1 MTISNDGTIKATSA
15 GQATLVATSKD
26 NPQATATVSVLVHNP
41 ATDIQFASQSLSM
54 EYHGSEAD
62 ISGDIKKNISFL
74 PKGFESLEGLSVT
87 SDKPAVITISSA
99 SYANNALSLKASMKG
114 VGTAKI
120 TVTIT
125 YRDYLADYT
134 QPATSEH
141 KQTVTKTFT
150 VNVTQG
156 SIPVS
161 SLRNTSSRQV
171 EECNVGDDLTS
182 YLNSLVEVLPANATN
197 KQYTWSLAAGT
208 AGNAVTISNDGT
220 IKATS
225 AGRATLVATSK
236 DNPQATATIS
246 VLVHNPATDIQFA
259 NTSLSVT
266 KIEGVDLDISELLK
280 QNISFLPQGFESV
293 NGLTITSSRP
303 NVITI
308 DDASYSDDAGIAL
321 IARAISGGEATIT
334 VSISYCDYL
343 ASYKASYPIMEDWVV
358 KKTFAVTVTEEK
370 PQVAALTYP
379 DELTLSR
386 FYDVV
391 LQLDV
396 TPKGVKPDPSLIEI
410 RISESPNTGWG
421 IGATAVP
428 SSESSD
434 IWNLRGR
441 FTGTYTYKVYYNGK
455 PQLTKH
461 GKQEGRLLIPAEYPF
476 EHGWDWISLYAVNSS
491 GALPLHTSVG
501 WVAPMQVDDD
511 NYVVE
516 IRSQSGLLYNDP
528 EQGFFGDIEQLRPE
542 DGMYKIHSRY
552 TNEIQDQMI
561 FSAGYNGLVSA
572 STRSLPQARKG
583 YTWITYPHELNHSL
597 DVLAPYLAQSA
608 QDGDM
613 IISRDAFMFYDGN
626 EWVGPD
632 DFTFEAGKGYIY
644 YTESTQSKS
653 IQWGPATLIP
663 DAALPTATNARLT
676 QAAAPWT
683 YDAYGYPDCMAV
695 IAAIKGTTTPNDYI
709 VGAFV
714 GDECRGIGR
723 IVNKDGLLF
732 IPVSGQQ
739 GERVTFRLYHQ
750 PTASVLP
757 MTDVSLH
764 FAARHGSLESPLTLS
779 ADATAIGTAGTGNL
793 SVTIRDNI
801 ITASSAAG
809 QTFLTVSDVQGK
821 QVAYCQGTT
830 LSLAQLPGG
839 VYIVHVTDGYQQ
851 VTKKIKK

>member
-1 MTISNDGTIKATSA
+1 MEYHGSEADISGDIKKNISFLPKGFESIDGLSVTSDKPAVVSVSNVSYSNNTLNLTSKLLGVGTAKITVTISYRDYLADYTQPATTEHRKTVSKAFNVNVIQGTIPVSSLRNASTRQAEECNVGNDLTSHLNSLIKVLPDNATNKQYTWSVAAGTAGNAVTIGSDGTIKAASA
-15 GQATLVATSKD
+15 GRATLVATSKD

-41 ATDIQFASQSLSM
+41 ATDIQ
-54 EYHGSEAD
+54 
-62 ISGDIKKNISFL
+62 IS
-74 PKGFESLEGLSVT
+74 
-87 SDKPAVITISSA
+87 
-99 SYANNALSLKASMKG
+99 
-114 VGTAKI
+114 
-120 TVTIT
+120 
-125 YRDYLADYT
+125 
-134 QPATSEH
+134 
-141 KQTVTKTFT
+141 
-150 VNVTQG
+150 
-156 SIPVS
+156 
-161 SLRNTSSRQV
+161 
-171 EECNVGDDLTS
+171 
-182 YLNSLVEVLPANATN
+182 
-197 KQYTWSLAAGT
+197 
-208 AGNAVTISNDGT
+208 
-220 IKATS
+220 
-225 AGRATLVATSK
+225 
-236 DNPQATATIS
+236 
-246 VLVHNPATDIQFA
+246 
-259 NTSLSVT
+259 NTSLRVT
-266 KIEGVDLDISELLK
+266 KIEGVDLEISELLK
-280 QNISFLPQGFESV
+280 RNISFLPQGFESV

-303 NVITI
+303 NIITI
-308 DDASYSDDAGIAL
+308 DNVSYSDDAGIAL

-358 KKTFAVTVTEEK
+358 KKTFAVTVTEDK

-434 IWNLRGR
+434 MWNLRGR

-476 EHGWDWISLYAVNSS
+476 EHGWDWISLYAIDSS

-501 WVAPMQVDDD
+501 WVAPLQVDDD

-528 EQGFFGDIEQLRPE
+528 EKGFFGDIKQLLPE
-542 DGMYKIHSRY
+542 DGMYKIRSRY
-552 TNEIQDQMI
+552 SNEVQDQMI

-572 STRSLPQARKG
+572 STRRLPQARKG

-597 DVLAPYLAQSA
+597 EVLAPYLAQSA

-613 IISRDAFMFYDGN
+613 IIGRDAFAFYDGDQ
-626 EWVGPD
+626 WSGPD
-632 DFTFEAGKGYIY
+632 DFVFEAGKGYIY
-644 YTESTQSKS
+644 YTESTQPKA
-653 IQWGPATLIP
+653 INWGAATLPP
-663 DAALPTATNARLT
+663 DAAPARLPLGRRT
-676 QAAAPWT
+676 LARQERSAQPKDACKARTSNAPWT
-683 YDAYGYPDCMAV
+683 YDAYGNPDCMAV
-695 IAAIKGTTTPNDYI
+695 IAAIKGTTTPNDYM

-714 GDECRGIGR
+714 GDECRGISRLVG
-723 IVNKDGLLF
+723 NEGLLF
-732 IPVSGQQ
+732 IPVSGQS

-750 PTASVLP
+750 PTGSVLP
-757 MTDVSLH
+757 IADVSLH
-764 FAARHGSLESPLTLS
+764 FAARHGSLESPLTLYTN
-779 ADATAIGTAGTGNL
+779 ATAIGTTGTGNL
-793 SVTIRDNI
+793 SVTIRNNI
-801 ITASSAAG
+801 VTASSAVG
-809 QTFLTVSDVQGK
+809 QTILTVTDVQGK
-821 QVAYCQGTT
+821 QVANCQGAT
-830 LSLAQLPGG
+830 LSLAQLPEG